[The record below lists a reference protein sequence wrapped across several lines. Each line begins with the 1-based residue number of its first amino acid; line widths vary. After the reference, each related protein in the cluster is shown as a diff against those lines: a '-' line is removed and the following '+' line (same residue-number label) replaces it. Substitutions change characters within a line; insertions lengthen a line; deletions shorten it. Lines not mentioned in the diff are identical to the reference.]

1 MQERKMKWPWFGMF
15 IIASISML
23 FSIGV
28 VYNLKDTRF
37 VNPRTVYV
45 FYFLSL
51 LWPFV
56 LFMESLLYFKIRD
69 KIYNI
74 QWAKLHVIFMAIAFV
89 ILPLLWTLFFLVAR
103 RIYSLPGY
111 TTIVSLSR
119 KARPML
125 FGVLFI
131 TGTVFFILNFIKSYP
146 NKASNKSTGEND
158 LLDDDLL
165 DE

>member
-28 VYNLKDTRF
+28 AYNLKDTRF
-37 VNPRTVYV
+37 INPQTIYV

-51 LWPFV
+51 LWPFI
-56 LFMESLLYFKIRD
+56 LFVESLLYYKIRA

-74 QWAKLHVIFMAIAFV
+74 QWVKLHVIFMAIAFV
-89 ILPLLWTLFFLVAR
+89 ILPLLWTLFFLIARQVYNLSGYRAIVAM
-103 RIYSLPGY
+103 
-111 TTIVSLSR
+111 SR
-119 KARPML
+119 KVRPFL
-125 FGVLFI
+125 FAVLFI
-131 TGTVFFILNFIKSYP
+131 AGTVFFILNLIKSYA
-146 NKASNKSTGEND
+146 NKTSNKSTSEND
-158 LLDDDLL
+158 LLDDDIL